1 MGIDANADQ
10 IEYWNE
16 VSGPKWVAMQEDLDT
31 QLVPLMEALLE
42 FTDAQRGDSILD
54 IGCGCGASTLAF
66 AEVVGAEG
74 RVGGL
79 DVSRPM
85 LDHALGRATAAGFEH
100 VSFRQGDAQVA
111 ELDRGAYDHVVSR
124 FGIMFFDDPAAAFAN
139 LRSALKPDGDLT
151 FICWRPITENP
162 WMTIPAMAAAQFLEM
177 PGPPEPNAPGPFG
190 LADEVYTREQLE
202 AGGFTDVT
210 MEPFTLKMHAG
221 PGGSL
226 EASADFATKI
236 GPVSALLRDANEETV
251 TKVRASIVEALRAH
265 EGEDGVKLDFAT
277 WLVRARG

>member
-1 MGIDANADQ
+1 MGEDANADQ

-16 VSGPKWVAMQEDLDT
+16 VSGPKWVAMQEDLDS

-42 FTDAQRGDSILD
+42 FANAQPGDSILD
-54 IGCGCGASTLAF
+54 VGCGCGASTLAF
-66 AEVVGAEG
+66 AEIVGAEG
-74 RVGGL
+74 RVEGL

-85 LDHALGRATAAGFEH
+85 LDHARARTTAAGLEH
-100 VSFRQGDAQVA
+100 ISFVQGDAQVA
-111 ELDRGAYDHVVSR
+111 ELAQGGYDHVVSR

-139 LRSALKPDGDLT
+139 LRSALKPGGDLV

-162 WMTIPAMAAAQFLEM
+162 WMTIPAMAAAQHLEM

-190 LADEVYTREQLE
+190 LADELYTRGQLE
-202 AGGFTDVT
+202 SGGFTDVT
-210 MEPFTLKMHAG
+210 IEPFTLKMHAG

-226 EASADFATKI
+226 EASAEFSTKI
-236 GPVSALLRDANEETV
+236 GPVSALLRDADQGTV
-251 TKVRASIVEALRAH
+251 AKVKASIVKALRAH

-277 WLVRARG
+277 WLVRARV